1 MMLADAAKL
10 VLLLFAAVL
19 VQIAVFAP
27 MDITG
32 GHPDIVVVTLLVA
45 ALLRGSILGAIAGF
59 WAGFLIDVASLGT
72 LGFTSL
78 LLTLA
83 GYWIGRYGE
92 TTGADRAH
100 APFLS
105 VAVVTVLYAVGEVV
119 LRFVIGEPAPAGVA
133 VEILPATLILNLIL
147 TAPVYWFCRKLFDR
161 PDRERTREAALY
173 G

>member
-1 MMLADAAKL
+1 MLPDLAKFA
-10 VLLLFAAVL
+10 LLLFAAVL
-19 VQIAVFAP
+19 AQVAVFSP
-27 MDITG
+27 LSLGG
-32 GHPDIVVVTLLVA
+32 GHPDLVLVALLVG
-45 ALLRGSILGAIAGF
+45 ALLCGSVLGAIAGF
-59 WAGFLIDVASLGT
+59 WAGFLIDVATLGT

-105 VAVVTVLYAVGEVV
+105 VAVVTVLYSAADTV
-119 LRFVIGEPAPAGVA
+119 LRFVIGEPVSVPVAAESVPAA
-133 VEILPATLILNLIL
+133 LILNLVL
-147 TAPVYWFCRKLFDR
+147 TIPVYWFCRKLF
-161 PDRERTREAALY
+161 ERAERARAREAALY

>member
-1 MMLADAAKL
+1 MLADTGKL
-10 VLLLFAAVL
+10 ALLLFAAVL
-19 VQIAVFAP
+19 AQIAVFAP
-27 MDITG
+27 IDFAQG
-32 GHPDIVVVTLLVA
+32 NPDIVLVTLLVA
-45 ALLRGSILGAIAGF
+45 ALLRGSILGAIGGF

-92 TTGADRAH
+92 TTAADRAH

-105 VAVVTVLYAVGEVV
+105 VAVVTVLYAFGDLV
-119 LRFVIGEPAPAGVA
+119 LRFVIGEPAPLGVA
-133 VEILPATLILNLIL
+133 AGALPATLVLNLIL
-147 TAPVYWFCRKLFDR
+147 TWPMYWFCRKLFDR
-161 PDRERTREAALY
+161 PDRIRAREAALY

>member
-1 MMLADAAKL
+1 MLADSLKL
-10 VLLLFAAVL
+10 ALFLFAAVL
-19 VQIAVFAP
+19 AQLAVFAP
-27 MDITG
+27 IDLG
-32 GHPDIVVVTLLVA
+32 GGQPDVVLVALLAA
-45 ALLRGSILGAIAGF
+45 ALLRGSILGAVGGF
-59 WAGFLIDVASLGT
+59 WAGFLLDVATLGT

-105 VAVVTVLYAVGEVV
+105 VAVLTVLYAVGDAI
-119 LRFVIGEPAPAGVA
+119 LRFVIGEPVSLRVA
-133 VEILPATLILNLIL
+133 AETLPATLILNLVL
-147 TAPVYWFCRKLFDR
+147 TAPVYWFSRRLFERLDR
-161 PDRERTREAALY
+161 ARAREAALY

>member
-1 MMLADAAKL
+1 MLADTGKL
-10 VLLLFAAVL
+10 ALLLFAAVL

-27 MDITG
+27 VDLAG
-32 GHPDIVVVTLLVA
+32 ANPDIVLVTLLVA
-45 ALLRGSILGAIAGF
+45 ALLGGSILGAIGGF

-92 TTGADRAH
+92 TTGGGAH

-105 VAVVTVLYAVGEVV
+105 VAVVTVLYAFGDLV
-119 LRFVIGEPAPAGVA
+119 LRFVVGEPAPVGVA
-133 VEILPATLILNLIL
+133 AEGLPATLVFNLIL
-147 TAPVYWFCRKLFDR
+147 TAPMYWFCRKLFDR
-161 PDRERTREAALY
+161 PDRMRAREAALY

>member
-1 MMLADAAKL
+1 MLADAAKL
-10 VLLLFAAVL
+10 ALILFAAVL
-19 VQIAVFAP
+19 AQTAVFAP
-27 MDITG
+27 LDVG
-32 GHPDIVVVTLLVA
+32 GGSPNIVLVTLLVA
-45 ALLRGSILGAIAGF
+45 ALLRGSILGAIGGF

-105 VAVVTVLYAVGEVV
+105 VTVVTILYAVGDVV
-119 LRFVIGEPAPAGVA
+119 LRFVVGEPASVSVA
-133 VEILPATLILNLIL
+133 AEALPATLVLNLIL
-147 TAPVYWFCRKLFDR
+147 TVPVYWFCRKLFEG
-161 PDRERTREAALY
+161 PDRSRAREAALY

>member
-1 MMLADAAKL
+1 MPADLAKL
-10 VLLLFAAVL
+10 ALLLFAAVL
-19 VQIAVFAP
+19 AQMAVFGPLEVA
-27 MDITG
+27 G
-32 GHPDIVVVTLLVA
+32 GNADIVLVTLLVA
-45 ALLRGSILGAIAGF
+45 ALQRGSILGAIGGF
-59 WAGFLIDVASLGT
+59 WAGFLIDVATLGT

-105 VAVVTVLYAVGEVV
+105 VAIVTVLYVVGDVV
-119 LRFVIGEPAPAGVA
+119 LRFVIGEPVDVA
-133 VEILPATLILNLIL
+133 AAAEVVPATLILNLIL
-147 TAPVYWFCRKLFDR
+147 TAPVYWFCRKLFER
-161 PDRERTREAALY
+161 PDRARAREAALY

>member
-1 MMLADAAKL
+1 MLADTGKL
-10 VLLLFAAVL
+10 ALLLFAAVL
-19 VQIAVFAP
+19 AQIAVFAP
-27 MDITG
+27 IDLAQG
-32 GHPDIVVVTLLVA
+32 NPNIVLVTLLVA
-45 ALLRGSILGAIAGF
+45 ALLRGSILGAIGGF

-92 TTGADRAH
+92 TTGGDRAH

-105 VAVVTVLYAVGEVV
+105 VAVFTVLYAFGDLV
-119 LRFVIGEPAPAGVA
+119 LRFVIGEPAPVGVA
-133 VEILPATLILNLIL
+133 AEALPATLVLNLIV
-147 TAPVYWFCRKLFDR
+147 TWPMYWFSRKLFDR
-161 PDRERTREAALY
+161 PDRVRAREAALY

>member
-1 MMLADAAKL
+1 MLADLVKL
-10 VLLLFAAVL
+10 GLFLFAAVL
-19 VQIAVFAP
+19 AQLAVFAP
-27 MDITG
+27 VDLARG
-32 GHPDIVVVTLLVA
+32 QPDIVLVA
-45 ALLRGSILGAIAGF
+45 LLATALLRGSILGAIGGF
-59 WAGFLIDVASLGT
+59 WAGFLIDVATLGT

-105 VAVVTVLYAVGEVV
+105 VAVVTVLYAAGDAV
-119 LRFVIGEPAPAGVA
+119 LRFVIGDPVSARVAAEGV
-133 VEILPATLILNLIL
+133 PATLILNLVL
-147 TAPVYWFCRKLFDR
+147 TAPVYWFSRRLFER
-161 PDRERTREAALY
+161 PDRARAREAALY

>member
-1 MMLADAAKL
+1 MVADAAKL
-10 VLLLFAAVL
+10 ALLLFAAVL
-19 VQIAVFAP
+19 AQIAVFAP
-27 MDITG
+27 LEIG
-32 GHPDIVVVTLLVA
+32 GGSPDLVLVTLLIA
-45 ALLRGSILGAIAGF
+45 ALLRGSILGALGGF
-59 WAGFLIDVASLGT
+59 WAGFLIDVATLGT

-105 VAVVTVLYAVGEVV
+105 VAVVTVLYAVGQVV
-119 LRFVIGEPAPAGVA
+119 LRFVVGESASVGVA
-133 VEILPATLILNLIL
+133 AESVPAALVLNLLL
-147 TAPVYWFCRKLFDR
+147 TGPVYWFCRKLFER
-161 PDRERTREAALY
+161 PDRARMREAELY

>member
-1 MMLADAAKL
+1 MLADAGKL
-10 VLLLFAAVL
+10 ALLLFAAVL
-19 VQIAVFAP
+19 VQIAVFVPVDLA
-27 MDITG
+27 G
-32 GHPDIVVVTLLVA
+32 ANPDIVLVTLLVA
-45 ALLRGSILGAIAGF
+45 ALLRGSILGAIGGF
-59 WAGFLIDVASLGT
+59 WAGFLIDAASLGT

-105 VAVVTVLYAVGEVV
+105 VAVVTVLYAFGDLV
-119 LRFVIGEPAPAGVA
+119 LRFVIGEPAPVGVA
-133 VEILPATLILNLIL
+133 AEALPATLVFNLIL
-147 TAPVYWFCRKLFDR
+147 TAPMYWFCRKLFDR
-161 PDRERTREAALY
+161 PDRMRAREAALY

>member
-1 MMLADAAKL
+1 MLGDAGKL
-10 VLLLFAAVL
+10 ALLLFAAVL
-19 VQIAVFAP
+19 AQVAVFAP
-27 MDITG
+27 VDFAQG
-32 GHPDIVVVTLLVA
+32 NPDIVLVTLLVA
-45 ALLRGSILGAIAGF
+45 ALLRGSILGAIGGF

-92 TTGADRAH
+92 TTGGDRAH

-105 VAVVTVLYAVGEVV
+105 VAVVTVLYAFGDLV
-119 LRFVIGEPAPAGVA
+119 LRFVIGEPAPVGVA
-133 VEILPATLILNLIL
+133 AEALPATLVLNLIL
-147 TAPVYWFCRKLFDR
+147 TWPMYWFSRKLFDR
-161 PDRERTREAALY
+161 PDRMRTREAALY

>member
-1 MMLADAAKL
+1 MLADAGKL
-10 VLLLFAAVL
+10 ALLLFAAMLAQV
-19 VQIAVFAP
+19 AVFAP
-27 MDITG
+27 IDLAG
-32 GHPDIVVVTLLVA
+32 GNPDIVLVTLLVA
-45 ALLRGSILGAIAGF
+45 ALLRGSILGAIGGF

-92 TTGADRAH
+92 TTGGDRAH

-105 VAVVTVLYAVGEVV
+105 VAVGTVLYALGDLV
-119 LRFVIGEPAPAGVA
+119 LRFVIGEPAPVA
-133 VEILPATLILNLIL
+133 VAAEALPATLGLNLIL
-147 TAPVYWFCRKLFDR
+147 TAPMYWFCRKLFDR
-161 PDRERTREAALY
+161 LDRVRAREAALY

>member
-1 MMLADAAKL
+1 MLADAAKIA
-10 VLLLFAAVL
+10 LLLFAAVL
-19 VQIAVFAP
+19 AQLAVFGPIDLA
-27 MDITG
+27 G
-32 GHPDIVVVTLLVA
+32 GQPDIVLVALLVA
-45 ALLRGSILGAIAGF
+45 ALLRGSIFGAAAGF
-59 WAGFLIDVASLGT
+59 WAGFLVDTATLGT

-105 VAVVTVLYAVGEVV
+105 VAVVTVVYAAGDAI
-119 LRFVIGEPAPAGVA
+119 LRFVVGEPVSVPAA
-133 VEILPATLILNLIL
+133 AEALPATLILNLVL
-147 TAPVYWFCRKLFDR
+147 TAPVYWFSRKLFDR
-161 PDRERTREAALY
+161 PDRARAREAALY

>member
-1 MMLADAAKL
+1 MLADLGKL
-10 VLLLFAAVL
+10 GLLLFAAVL

-27 MDITG
+27 IDVAG
-32 GHPDIVVVTLLVA
+32 ANPDIVLVTLLVA
-45 ALLRGSILGAIAGF
+45 ALLRGSIFGAIGGF

-83 GYWIGRYGE
+83 GSWIGRYGE
-92 TTGADRAH
+92 TTGGDRAH

-105 VAVVTVLYAVGEVV
+105 VAVVTILYAVGDLV
-119 LRFVIGEPAPAGVA
+119 LRFVIGEPAPVDVAAGA
-133 VEILPATLILNLIL
+133 LPATLIFNLIL
-147 TAPVYWFCRKLFDR
+147 TAPMYWFCRKLFDR
-161 PDRERTREAALY
+161 PDRVRAREAALY

>member
-1 MMLADAAKL
+1 MVADAAKL
-10 VLLLFAAVL
+10 ALLLFAAVL
-19 VQIAVFAP
+19 AQIAVFAP
-27 MDITG
+27 LEIAG
-32 GHPDIVVVTLLVA
+32 GNPDVVLVTLLVA
-45 ALLRGSILGAIAGF
+45 ALLRGSILGALGGF
-59 WAGFLIDVASLGT
+59 WAGFLIDVALLGT

-78 LLTLA
+78 LLTLG

-105 VAVVTVLYAVGEVV
+105 VAVVTVLYWAGQVV
-119 LRFVIGEPAPAGVA
+119 LRFVLGEPASVGVA
-133 VEILPATLILNLIL
+133 AETVPAALVLNLVL

-161 PDRERTREAALY
+161 PDRARIREAELY

>member
-1 MMLADAAKL
+1 MPADLAKL
-10 VLLLFAAVL
+10 ALLLFAAVL
-19 VQIAVFAP
+19 VQVAVFAP
-27 MDITG
+27 LDVAG
-32 GHPDIVVVTLLVA
+32 GNADVVLVTLLAV
-45 ALLRGSILGAIAGF
+45 ALLRGSILGAIGGF
-59 WAGFLIDVASLGT
+59 WAGFLLDVATLGT

-105 VAVVTVLYAVGEVV
+105 VAVVTVLYAAGEVV
-119 LRFVIGEPAPAGVA
+119 LRFVVGEPAPAQVA
-133 VEILPATLILNLIL
+133 AEAVPAALVLNLVL
-147 TAPVYWFCRKLFDR
+147 TAVVYWFCRKLFER
-161 PDRERTREAALY
+161 PDRGRAREAALY

>member
-1 MMLADAAKL
+1 MLADAGKL
-10 VLLLFAAVL
+10 ALLLFAAVL
-19 VQIAVFAP
+19 VQVAVFVPIDVARAN
-27 MDITG
+27 
-32 GHPDIVVVTLLVA
+32 PDLVLVALLVA
-45 ALLRGSILGAIAGF
+45 ALLSGSILGALGGF

-92 TTGADRAH
+92 TTGGDRAH

-105 VAVVTVLYAVGEVV
+105 VAVVTVLYAVSDLV
-119 LRFVIGEPAPAGVA
+119 LRFVLGEPAPVRVA
-133 VEILPATLILNLIL
+133 AEALPATLVFNLVL
-147 TAPVYWFCRKLFDR
+147 TAPMYWFCRRLFNR
-161 PDRERTREAALY
+161 PDRLRAREAALY

>member
-1 MMLADAAKL
+1 MLADAAKL
-10 VLLLFAAVL
+10 ALLLFTAVL
-19 VQIAVFAP
+19 AQVAVFTP
-27 MDITG
+27 LEIG
-32 GHPDIVVVTLLVA
+32 GGNADVVLVTLLVA
-45 ALLRGSILGAIAGF
+45 ALLRGSILGALAGF
-59 WAGFLIDVASLGT
+59 WAGFLIDVATLGT

-105 VAVVTVLYAVGEVV
+105 VAVGTVLYAIGDLV
-119 LRFVIGEPAPAGVA
+119 LRFVVGEPAPVDVAAGA
-133 VEILPATLILNLIL
+133 LPATLILNLMVTL
-147 TAPVYWFCRKLFDR
+147 PVYLFCRMLLER
-161 PDRERTREAALY
+161 PDRARAREAALY

>member
-1 MMLADAAKL
+1 MLADLAKL
-10 VLLLFAAVL
+10 ALLLFAGVL
-19 VQIAVFAP
+19 AQVAVFAP
-27 MDITG
+27 LEIAG
-32 GHPDIVVVTLLVA
+32 GHPDIVLVTLLVA
-45 ALLRGSILGAIAGF
+45 ALLRGSILGAIGGF
-59 WAGFLIDVASLGT
+59 WAGFLFDVATLGT

-92 TTGADRAH
+92 TTGAERAH

-105 VAVVTVLYAVGEVV
+105 VVVVTGLYAVGDAV
-119 LRFVIGEPAPAGVA
+119 LRFVVGEPASAEVA
-133 VEILPATLILNLIL
+133 AEALPATLILNLIL

-161 PDRERTREAALY
+161 PDRARARKAALY